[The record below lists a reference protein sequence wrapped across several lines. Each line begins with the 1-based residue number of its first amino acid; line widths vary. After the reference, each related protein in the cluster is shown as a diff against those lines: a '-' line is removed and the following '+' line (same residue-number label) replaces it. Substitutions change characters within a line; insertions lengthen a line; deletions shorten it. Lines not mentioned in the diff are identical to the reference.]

1 MTLGNPAAT
10 YGESAYVV
18 ADKQGYLSK
27 NGILQGDP
35 AVLEQH
41 LLAAMVSG
49 GVDFGTTNGA
59 AVLAARAKG
68 VPVVAVC
75 GLSQGVPG
83 LAMVVRPSLMKSL
96 HLVAG
101 DVNGDLKKLKGQVIG
116 VNSPTAT
123 GGKILSGL
131 EQDAGLPKGTSP
143 RPRWRAARW
152 WPPCSTVRSPAL
164 PGHPVPQQATGNGS
178 GVIAFDTSQVAA
190 LRDIQYNVIA
200 TSENFLKSH
209 PGAVKSFL
217 TGIKQGESDLAA
229 KKTAALQDIGN
240 IYPGVDP
247 KVVQDAA
254 TAGVE
259 TNCAIPTAAWNAL
272 TQVSTKWGLVPKS
285 TTAADAAAGYKTGL
299 SDACAAAAGPAPP
312 VRHSAHHQE
321 VYVASAGLISVR
333 ELARNRTPCSR
344 VLIFRRRGIRGICGR
359 SGRRM
364 WRRCCRWRGRWCG
377 GSTGGWRW
385 MWSRRTRS

>member
-1 MTLGNPAAT
+1 VTLGNPAAT

-27 NGILQGDP
+27 NGIASKAIL
-35 AVLEQH
+35 LSSSST

-101 DVNGDLKKLKGQVIG
+101 DVTGDLKKLKGQVIG

-123 GGKILSGL
+123 GGRILAGL
-131 EQDAGLPKGTSP
+131 EQDAGLPKGYITETTVASSTMV
-143 RPRWRAARW
+143 AALQHGEI
-152 WPPCSTVRSPAL
+152 A
-164 PGHPVPQQATGNGS
+164 GFFQDIPVPQQATANGS

-190 LRDIQYNVIA
+190 LKDIQYNVIA

-209 PGAVKSFL
+209 PDAVKSFL
-217 TGIKQGESDLAA
+217 AGIKQGESDLAA
-229 KKTAALQDIGN
+229 KKAAALQDIGN

-299 SDACAAAAGPAPP
+299 
-312 VRHSAHHQE
+312 
-321 VYVASAGLISVR
+321 
-333 ELARNRTPCSR
+333 
-344 VLIFRRRGIRGICGR
+344 
-359 SGRRM
+359 
-364 WRRCCRWRGRWCG
+364 
-377 GSTGGWRW
+377 
-385 MWSRRTRS
+385 